1 MNQEIQNRW
10 IIKRFHLQVVEVEQE
25 IKTLQTDLN
34 ILILETYHRMLAMIE
49 GTDLQLLT
57 ILELLIEIQL
67 FNLISQVPWEDK
79 LLNML
84 IQDLPKRLDL
94 LKDLKFMDQMFQD
107 NLILKKSQLVET
119 LDSDHNQFLTL
130 FKKPFNKNLLDSQIS
145 QSTKVF
151 WDSKILWFQ
160 IKLCKR

>member
-1 MNQEIQNRW
+1 MNQEIQIRW

-84 IQDLPKRLDL
+84 IQDLHKCLDL
-94 LKDLKFMDQMFQD
+94 LKDLKFMDRMFQD
-107 NLILKKSQLVET
+107 NLILKKSQ
-119 LDSDHNQFLTL
+119 
-130 FKKPFNKNLLDSQIS
+130 
-145 QSTKVF
+145 
-151 WDSKILWFQ
+151 
-160 IKLCKR
+160 